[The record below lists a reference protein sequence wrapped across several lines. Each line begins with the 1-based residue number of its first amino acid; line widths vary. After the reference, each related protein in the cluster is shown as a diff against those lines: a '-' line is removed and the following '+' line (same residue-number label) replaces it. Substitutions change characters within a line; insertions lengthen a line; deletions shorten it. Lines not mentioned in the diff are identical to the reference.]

1 MDCWF
6 KQGSRGIGKSV
17 PRIQTVMR
25 IERPW
30 PNREDTISA
39 FEKSF
44 KQKLSVARTEN
55 EHTRARRE
63 A

>member
-25 IERPW
+25 IERLR
-30 PNREDTISA
+30 PNREDAISA

-44 KQKLSVARTEN
+44 
-55 EHTRARRE
+55 
-63 A
+63 

>member
-17 PRIQTVMR
+17 PRIQTVKR
-25 IERPW
+25 IEKLRL
-30 PNREDTISA
+30 NREDAISA

-44 KQKLSVARTEN
+44 
-55 EHTRARRE
+55 
-63 A
+63 